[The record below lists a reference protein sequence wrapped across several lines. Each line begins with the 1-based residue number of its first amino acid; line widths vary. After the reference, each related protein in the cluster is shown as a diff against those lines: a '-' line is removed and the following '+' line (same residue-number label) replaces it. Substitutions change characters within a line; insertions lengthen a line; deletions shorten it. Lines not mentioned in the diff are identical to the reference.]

1 MTDFVPPL
9 KDMLFNIRHISGIDD
24 VLRLDS
30 YAEFDVDVIEQV
42 VEEAGK
48 FSAEVLAP
56 LNVPGDQ
63 NGVRVEDRK
72 VVVAPGFS
80 EAYGQFVENG
90 WQSLPVSQDFG
101 GMGMP
106 DIAGAAA
113 AESWHTACLS
123 FALLPMLTSGA
134 VNALQRHGSERLR
147 QLYIEQLTSGNWS
160 GTMDL
165 TEPQA
170 GSDLAAI
177 TTRAVPE
184 GDHYRL
190 FGTKIFI
197 TWGDHEIAENIVHLA
212 LARLPDAP
220 EGVRGISMFL
230 VPKFLVNDDGSLGE
244 RNDIYVASVE
254 HKLGI
259 HASPT
264 CVLNYGDGDGAIG
277 YLVGEE
283 NKGLACMFTMM
294 NGARIDVGL
303 QGLAVSERAY
313 QLAVSWAK
321 DRKQGSVPGKEGRV
335 SIINH
340 ADVRRMLMTMKAS
353 IEAMRSLAY
362 YTAGINDLAT
372 HGASDE
378 DRAAANLRLALL
390 TPVVKGWMTEVAQ
403 EVTSLGVQIHGGMG
417 YVEETGA
424 AQFLRDARILPIYE
438 GTNGI
443 QAMDFV
449 GRKIL
454 GDEGRELMRMM
465 GEIQAL
471 DAELAGDERLASIR
485 AALAAGLGDLQK
497 VALWLKDNV
506 MKDFNI
512 VGATAHNLMMLAGT
526 LVGGWHMARAAL
538 AVTKGAAGD
547 DAAFAE
553 AKLMTTDFY
562 ARYLLPRTASY
573 AAAAMGGADAVMGM
587 PEESF

>member
-197 TWGDHEIAENIVHLA
+197 TWGDHEIAKNIVHLA

-230 VPKFLVNDDGSLGE
+230 VPKFLVNDDGSLGD

-403 EVTSLGVQIHGGMG
+403 EITSLGVQIHGGMG

>member
-9 KDMLFNIRHISGIDD
+9 KDMLFNIHHLSGVDEI
-24 VLRLDS
+24 LQLDS
-30 YAEFDVDVIEQV
+30 YAEFDIDVIDQV

-48 FSAEVLAP
+48 FSADVLAP
-56 LNVPGDQ
+56 LNIPGDQ

-72 VVVAPGFS
+72 VVVAPGFG

-90 WQSLPVSQDFG
+90 WQSLSVPQEFG

-113 AESWHTACLS
+113 AESWHSACLS

-134 VNALQRHGSERLR
+134 VNALQRHGSDRLR
-147 QLYIEQLTSGNWS
+147 ELYISQLASGTWS

-170 GSDLAAI
+170 GSDLAAV
-177 TTRAVPE
+177 TTKAVPE
-184 GDHYRL
+184 GDHYRI

-197 TWGDHEIAENIVHLA
+197 TWGDHEVAENVVHLV

-230 VPKFLVNDDGSLGE
+230 VPKFLVNDDGSIGD
-244 RNDIYVASVE
+244 RNDVYVASVE

-264 CVLNYGDGDGAIG
+264 CVLNYGDTDGAIG

-294 NGARIDVGL
+294 NSARIDVGL

-313 QLAVSWAK
+313 QLALTYAK
-321 DRKQGSVPGKEGRV
+321 DRKQGSAPGKEGRV
-335 SIINH
+335 TIINH

-353 IEAMRSLAY
+353 IEAMRSVAY

-372 HGASDE
+372 HGASE
-378 DRAAANLRLALL
+378 DSRSLASQRLALL

-403 EVTSLGVQIHGGMG
+403 EVTSLGVQVHGGMG

-424 AQFLRDARILPIYE
+424 AQYLRDARILPIYE

-465 GEIQAL
+465 GEIQAM
-471 DAELAGDERLASIR
+471 DAALAGDERLANIR
-485 AALAAGLGDLQK
+485 LALTRGLGDLQK
-497 VALWLKDNV
+497 MALWLKDNV
-506 MKDFNI
+506 MQDVNI
-512 VGATAHNLMMLAGT
+512 VGATAYNQMMMVGT
-526 LVGGWHMARAAL
+526 LVGGWQMARAAL
-538 AVTKGAAGD
+538 AVTQGAAAD
-547 DAAFAE
+547 DPAFAE
-553 AKLMTTDFY
+553 AKLRTTDFY
-562 ARYLLPRTASY
+562 AGYIMPRAGAYARTAMS
-573 AAAAMGGADAVMGM
+573 GAEAIMGM
-587 PEESF
+587 PEDSF

>member
-24 VLRLDS
+24 VLKLDS

-72 VVVAPGFS
+72 VVVAPGFT

-90 WQSLPVSQDFG
+90 WQSLPVAQEFG

-134 VNALQRHGSERLR
+134 VNALQRHGSEHLR
-147 QLYIEQLTSGNWS
+147 RLYIEQLTSGNWS

-177 TTRAVPE
+177 TTKAVPE

-197 TWGDHEIAENIVHLA
+197 TWGDHEIAENVVHLA

-230 VPKFLVNDDGSLGE
+230 VPKFLVNDDGSLGD

-264 CVLNYGDGDGAIG
+264 CVMNYGDGDGAIG

-313 QLAVSWAK
+313 QLALSWAK
-321 DRKQGSVPGKEGRV
+321 DRKQGSVPGQEGRV
-335 SIINH
+335 SIIKH
-340 ADVRRMLMTMKAS
+340 ADVRRMLMTMKAN
-353 IEAMRSLAY
+353 IEAMRSMAY

-378 DRAAANLRLALL
+378 DRGAANLRLALL

-497 VALWLKDNV
+497 VALWLKDNA

-512 VGATAHNLMMLAGT
+512 VGATAYNQMMLAGT
-526 LVGGWHMARAAL
+526 LVGGWQMARAAL

-553 AKLMTTDFY
+553 GKLITTDFY
-562 ARYLLPRTASY
+562 ARYLLPRTSSY

>member
-403 EVTSLGVQIHGGMG
+403 EITSLGVQIHGGMG

-547 DAAFAE
+547 DAVFAE

>member
-403 EVTSLGVQIHGGMG
+403 EITSLGVQIHGGMG

-587 PEESF
+587 P